1 MLYESLRGFFRPRW
15 RDLLEL
21 DTKYA
26 FCANPISWIC
36 FWFLFSSSKQVKPVE
51 EGSIFGFLCTLHQK
65 ITFRRS
71 TLQYLI
77 FGIFHLRVSRRHIYL
92 FGRAQLLKYLH
103 QGWNFSDMCLHAHT
117 PTHTHHKV
125 RITKPNTPAGSFH
138 HLLHQGV
145 MTSLHLPLIYLPCLI
160 CLRLLCLNHADCVLK
175 CMNPWSEALLLCAA
189 SCSTLKEAC
198 WDSVDLQS
206 AKPLGLMRDD
216 LTDCVHRTWRM
227 AHTVSSRASLSAPKT
242 RLCMIVSA
250 LLSYTHQSLLQDKLW
265 FWVRGSGASG
275 GEALRCTDGWLAV
288 GVWRYKE
295 KGQMTYWEPKLTPL
309 GLGAQHIPSS
319 ASFVPPFP
327 HLYLSVT
334 LSVCL
339 SSTLIIP
346 ESRRRKETV
355 VSVC

>member
-1 MLYESLRGFFRPRW
+1 
-15 RDLLEL
+15 
-21 DTKYA
+21 
-26 FCANPISWIC
+26 
-36 FWFLFSSSKQVKPVE
+36 
-51 EGSIFGFLCTLHQK
+51 
-65 ITFRRS
+65 
-71 TLQYLI
+71 
-77 FGIFHLRVSRRHIYL
+77 
-92 FGRAQLLKYLH
+92 
-103 QGWNFSDMCLHAHT
+103 
-117 PTHTHHKV
+117 
-125 RITKPNTPAGSFH
+125 
-138 HLLHQGV
+138 
-145 MTSLHLPLIYLPCLI
+145 
-160 CLRLLCLNHADCVLK
+160 
-175 CMNPWSEALLLCAA
+175 
-189 SCSTLKEAC
+189 
-198 WDSVDLQS
+198 
-206 AKPLGLMRDD
+206 
-216 LTDCVHRTWRM
+216 M

-250 LLSYTHQSLLQDKLW
+250 LLSYTHQSLLQDKLR